1 MVRILAP
8 CRYLDDRPC
17 MQTTVGLTRSL
28 DLPRR
33 WGFGTFL
40 TFGSSLAML
49 GSGKSAWPAKSR
61 LYRVGVGKDGAGC
74 GDRWVGQ
81 SLHSQGARWQLR
93 ICRGRHRSVRTLYSH
108 WQSAPAPAQAL
119 AQALALAQSLAVALP
134 WSEALELALACC
146 GQALDLA
153 VACKRHNWQKL
164 IQE

>member
-49 GSGKSAWPAKSR
+49 GSGKSDRPAKSR

-108 WQSAPAPAQAL
+108 WQSSQAPASAQA
-119 AQALALAQSLAVALP
+119 LAVALP